1 MIYYIPYSYL
11 WIKSMMKLRNAWGW
25 AWWNSEFSFPFRS
38 NRYDTTMEFVTH
50 NRRVSFKHTNPFAN
64 NHVSDAVAVRASW
77 SISSIEVL
85 RLITLNHWEKRCF
98 EFRSEPKMRGV
109 YIFLIDPLLRLL
121 FNTCL
126 LFFWLLSLRSLRF
139 SPAPKTNYLTRF
151 INVTRRRGQY
161 ADFRKDSYG

>member
-1 MIYYIPYSYL
+1 
-11 WIKSMMKLRNAWGW
+11 
-25 AWWNSEFSFPFRS
+25 
-38 NRYDTTMEFVTH
+38 
-50 NRRVSFKHTNPFAN
+50 
-64 NHVSDAVAVRASW
+64 
-77 SISSIEVL
+77 
-85 RLITLNHWEKRCF
+85 
-98 EFRSEPKMRGV
+98 MRGV

-151 INVTRRRGQY
+151 INVTRRRVQY